1 MEAAAAVWA
10 ARAVPAV
17 PQDAMAVPV
26 LAAAVPVVLRPVTAI
41 AVLIVEEHA
50 GDLVPHLVPA
60 VAVAAHL
67 VRQIALTI
75 VETLV
80 VHNALGWLLRQYINI
95 KIKEN
100 DMRILKIEIDQETV
114 NYIERL
120 HYEVEQRKDIIQR
133 LIEAHANDADATVL
147 TSPAFRAY
155 SSELSEF
162 TAEYE
167 AAKTELQKMYI
178 PAYMEGHEIKW
189 KLDFASR
196 LMEIEILCNCEIPEL
211 EEKERCNR

>member
-26 LAAAVPVVLRPVTAI
+26 PAAAVPVVLRPVTVI
-41 AVLIVEEHA
+41 AALIVEEHA

-60 VAVAAHL
+60 VAAVAHL

-75 VETLV
+75 VEILV

-100 DMRILKIEIDQETV
+100 DMRILKIEID
-114 NYIERL
+114 
-120 HYEVEQRKDIIQR
+120 
-133 LIEAHANDADATVL
+133 
-147 TSPAFRAY
+147 
-155 SSELSEF
+155 
-162 TAEYE
+162 
-167 AAKTELQKMYI
+167 
-178 PAYMEGHEIKW
+178 
-189 KLDFASR
+189 
-196 LMEIEILCNCEIPEL
+196 
-211 EEKERCNR
+211 